1 MLSDFDL
8 EGKNKLQKAA
18 YYLKYYGM
26 SYTVKKALRKVGIPI
41 SEESEYMTWCKRNTA
56 SKEDLERQRG
66 TVLSDR
72 LSFVVVSE
80 EGINIEQSGFKKQT
94 CKQVSFAKITAET
107 TIFDLLKKHTGE
119 YFVFCGKDIRVLP
132 EFLYEVSKC
141 VCHHG
146 NEPTSKIRPKNVKA
160 IDLIYTDEDNCE
172 GNKRFRPFFK
182 PDESLQLLL
191 NFPYLG
197 GCFVIKRSLLRILV
211 QKGEEVKLT
220 GNDWYDLSLQAF
232 RHAEH
237 IAHIPKVLFSNVVTK
252 EERNSFIHSR
262 GTGHAACVEHF
273 LKTENIGGKVKESDV
288 PGFFHVEYELA
299 EEPLVSIIIPNKD
312 HIEDLRLCLDS
323 LKKSNY
329 TNYEVIIAENNSE
342 DPETFA
348 AYNKLIEEDCRIR
361 VVVWEEGFNYSA
373 INNFAAK
380 RAKGELLLFLNN
392 DTEFMDANTLRE
404 LVISALLPGVG
415 ASGAMLYYG
424 DNTIQHGGIIIG
436 MGGFAAHALWSLTDR
451 DEKYYPFS
459 LCEREVSG
467 VTGACLMV
475 QKSVYEEVG
484 GMEEEFVVA
493 LNDVDFCLKIRAA
506 GYKILFNP
514 YARLYHYESKSR
526 GYEDTAEKQE
536 RFQNEITRLQTK
548 WETEIQ
554 KGDPYYNPNLTLHRA
569 DYSMDI

>member
-8 EGKNKLQKAA
+8 EGKNKVQKAA

-26 SYTVKKALRKVGIPI
+26 SYTMKKALRKLGIPI
-41 SEESEYMTWCKRNTA
+41 SEESEYMTWCRRNTV
-56 SKEDLERQRG
+56 SKEDLEKQRG

-80 EGINIEQSGFKKQT
+80 EEENIEHAGFKKQT
-94 CKQVSFAKITAET
+94 CKQISFAKVTAET
-107 TIFDLLKKHTGE
+107 TIFDLLKKHSGE
-119 YFVFCGKDIRVLP
+119 YFVFCGKNVRVFP
-132 EFLYEVSKC
+132 EYLYEVSRT
-141 VCHHG
+141 VCRQG
-146 NEPTSKIRPKNVKA
+146 KEPVSKIRPKNVKA
-160 IDLIYTDEDNCE
+160 VDLIYTDEDNCV
-172 GNKRFRPFFK
+172 GSKRFRPFFK
-182 PDESLQLLL
+182 PDASMQMLL

-197 GCFVIKRSLLRILV
+197 RCFVVKRSLLRTLV
-211 QKGEEVKLT
+211 QKGETVSLT

-232 RHAEH
+232 RYAEH
-237 IAHIPKVLFSNVVTK
+237 IAHIPKVLFSNVVSK
-252 EERNSFIHSR
+252 EERNQFVRSR
-262 GTGHAACVEHF
+262 SEENAACVEHF
-273 LKTENIGGKVKESDV
+273 LKSENIGGKVIKSDV

-299 EEPLVSIIIPNKD
+299 EDPLVSIIIPNKD
-312 HIEDLRLCLDS
+312 HIEDLKLCLDS
-323 LKKSNY
+323 FKKSDY

-342 DPETFA
+342 NPETFQV
-348 AYNKLIEEDCRIR
+348 YNKLIEEDCRIH

-380 RAKGELLLFLNN
+380 RAKGDLLLFLNN
-392 DTEFMDANTLRE
+392 DTEFMDSRTLRE

-475 QKSVYEEVG
+475 QRCVYEEVG
-484 GMEEEFVVA
+484 GMEEDFVVA

-536 RFQNEITRLQTK
+536 RFQSEITRLQMK
-548 WETEIQ
+548 WEPEIRE
-554 KGDPYYNPNLTLHRA
+554 GDPYYNPNLTLHRA